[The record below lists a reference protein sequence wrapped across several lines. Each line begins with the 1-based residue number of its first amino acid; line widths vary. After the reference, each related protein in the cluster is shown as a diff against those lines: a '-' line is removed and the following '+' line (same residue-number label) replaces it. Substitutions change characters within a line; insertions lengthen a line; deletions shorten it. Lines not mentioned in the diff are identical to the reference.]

1 MIQKQGQR
9 LVTCPSVLCLDW
21 RYVRQSKGDLVTQ
34 SVSSPAGALVATQ
47 LIVVGRG
54 DAAPPTVQGKGE
66 SKVLA
71 LLLDKKLLCKRKRSI
86 DHSYVS

>member
-1 MIQKQGQR
+1 M
-9 LVTCPSVLCLDW
+9 
-21 RYVRQSKGDLVTQ
+21 RQSKGDLVTQ

-54 DAAPPTVQGKGE
+54 GAAPPTVQGKGE

-71 LLLDKKLLCKRKRSI
+71 LLLDKKLLCKKKRSI
-86 DHSYVS
+86 DHSYVSKRKIYDITIYE